1 MEQVRSVEAANQP
14 MLEIAQLKRR
24 LGPGFVLG
32 PIDLSIAPKEIVCL
46 VGHSGCG
53 KSTLLR
59 LIAGIEQLD
68 SGTLRLQGRELAG
81 AGGFVEPE
89 QRSIGFVF
97 QDYALFPHLTIEQNV
112 MFGLRKWS
120 KAQARDRAK
129 ELLGVTALSA
139 MADRYPHMLSGGEQ
153 QRVALARALAPEPSI
168 VLMDEPFSNL
178 DRDLRERVRSDTL
191 ALLRRTNTTAIIV
204 THDPEEALSTG
215 DRVVLMKG
223 GRVVQSGT
231 GRELYDSPADPYS
244 TEFFS
249 TFTRVPGVYHKGH
262 VHTVL
267 GAFPCTLNVPEGGQ
281 AVAYIRPQAV
291 YPTVAGN
298 ALTGVVRSRSF
309 RGEIEQLELIVDGLE
324 SPLIMRTTQH
334 LDVVEGKLRF
344 RIEEDSVFTF
354 VASDEQQFSGIS

>member
-1 MEQVRSVEAANQP
+1 MDQVRGVEGAVQP
-14 MLEIAQLKRR
+14 MLEIEQLTRR

-32 PIDLSIAPKEIVCL
+32 PLDLSIAPKEIVCL

-59 LIAGIEQLD
+59 LIAGIEQPD
-68 SGTLRLQGRELAG
+68 SGVLRLDAKVLAG
-81 AGGFVEPE
+81 PGVFVEPE
-89 QRSIGFVF
+89 QRNIGFVF
-97 QDYALFPHLTIEQNV
+97 QDYALFPHLTIEQNI

-120 KAQARDRAK
+120 RAEAK
-129 ELLGVTALSA
+129 ERAQMLLGLTALSA

-153 QRVALARALAPEPSI
+153 QRAALARALAPEPAM

-231 GRELYDSPADPYS
+231 GRELYDHPSDPYS
-244 TEFFS
+244 AEFFS
-249 TFTRVPGVYHKGH
+249 TFTRVPGVYRDGH

-267 GAFPCTLNVPEGGQ
+267 GAFPCWQEVADGSA

-298 ALTGVVRSRSF
+298 ALTGIVRSRSF

-344 RIEEDSVFTF
+344 RIDEDAVFTF
-354 VASDEQQFSGIS
+354 ADPQP